1 MIDAVEY
8 VEKCFNIELNEYQ
21 KILINNAVNEKCYI
35 TYPPRC
41 GRTFFMEMINEY
53 EKLREASTTQD

>member
-1 MIDAVEY
+1 MIDVVEY

-41 GRTFFMEMINEY
+41 GRTFFMEMINEWN
-53 EKLREASTTQD
+53 ELHKSKN

>member
-41 GRTFFMEMINEY
+41 GRTFFTEMINEWN
-53 EKLREASTTQD
+53 ELNKSKN

>member
-8 VEKCFNIELNEYQ
+8 VEKCFNIELLEYQ
-21 KILINNAVNEKCYI
+21 KILLHNAVNEKCYI

-41 GRTFFMEMINEY
+41 GRTFFMEMIKWLTRVLEN
-53 EKLREASTTQD
+53 

>member
-41 GRTFFMEMINEY
+41 GRTFFMEMINEWN
-53 EKLREASTTQD
+53 KLNESNN